1 MFFLAAAGGAQQGIN
16 GIDPTSI
23 VNQIGKFL
31 PLETLAKAVDQAMS
45 GQNWLGMNTIG
56 LCLIIIATVQEIPR
70 TQGGEFFNVILR
82 AIIALAVMAIITPLM
97 WGGEVLVQN
106 LVSVI
111 AGDFVK
117 NTVDFTGFG
126 PVQGGAVTR
135 AQILYDFH
143 VGGLFDKLHAPQ
155 ALDGNPLDI
164 ADDLKRL
171 LEWLIFGCLACLS
184 LFVTFVMTLMLYV
197 QKAILIFGLLLMPPF
212 IGLQTWQGSA
222 RFLGVHYIQSMLG
235 VLCWPI
241 GWAFIYLGSAAAMH
255 NLNDLFQKF
264 ADNNN
269 GTEDLVLLIG
279 ILANF
284 LLTSLWMVIGTVM
297 APGLINKVITA
308 GGNFAAGA
316 MGAVSGKAVGA
327 AGDAIKG
334 ATTAAGAIAGA
345 AAGAAVGGPA
355 GAKAG
360 LQVGSQ
366 LGGSVG
372 AVAAA
377 PGDSVRNSITQA
389 TGEGGGGAAPSGASF
404 DAGLAA
410 LAQTGK
416 GRGGTS

>member
-1 MFFLAAAGGAQQGIN
+1 MF
-16 GIDPTSI
+16 D
-23 VNQIGKFL
+23 
-31 PLETLAKAVDQAMS
+31 
-45 GQNWLGMNTIG
+45 
-56 LCLIIIATVQEIPR
+56 
-70 TQGGEFFNVILR
+70 
-82 AIIALAVMAIITPLM
+82 AL
-97 WGGEVLVQN
+97 
-106 LVSVI
+106 
-111 AGDFVK
+111 K
-117 NTVDFTGFG
+117 
-126 PVQGGAVTR
+126 
-135 AQILYDFH
+135 
-143 VGGLFDKLHAPQ
+143 APQ
-155 ALDGNPLDI
+155 VLDGNPVQI
-164 ADDLKRL
+164 VDDLKRM

-235 VLCWPI
+235 VLCWPL
-241 GWAFIYLGSAAAMH
+241 GWAFIYVGNAAAMQ
-255 NLNDLFQKF
+255 NLQTLFQKF
-264 ADNNN
+264 STNNN
-269 GTEDLVLLIG
+269 GNEDIVLLIG
-279 ILANF
+279 IFANF
-284 LLTSLWMVIGTVM
+284 LLTSLWMIIGTIM

-308 GGNFAAGA
+308 GGNFAASA

-345 AAGAAVGGPA
+345 AVGGAVGGPA

-360 LQVGSQ
+360 SQVGSQ